1 MPVTSHSTVALRNSI
16 VSCSGQSHLQP
27 LQDTLLLN
35 SFVLQE
41 CRRDFIVPDHGAGL
55 TNNFRRQ
62 CRSAVFRLQ
71 VTHCYSWFSGMCSR
85 TASMGISSAATF
97 RRWSHHCLEVN
108 MGSGNGL
115 MSPGTGSLPGPMST
129 SFQTPYCVIDLKEV
143 SAIAYMSTDLPEYW
157 PVGRGMFLM
166 ILFSTYRALT
176 LYQARINDVNNYG
189 SASINYLNR
198 LINLP

>member
-1 MPVTSHSTVALRNSI
+1 MPVTSHSTVALQNSI

-115 MSPGTGSLPGPMST
+115 MSPCR
-129 SFQTPYCVIDLKEV
+129 YRVIAWTNVDFV
-143 SAIAYMSTDLPEYW
+143 SDTILCYRPQ
-157 PVGRGMFLM
+157 RGL
-166 ILFSTYRALT
+166 SNC
-176 LYQARINDVNNYG
+176 LYVDRLARILASWPRNVFNDSVF
-189 SASINYLNR
+189 YLQGTNAV
-198 LINLP
+198 PGTHK